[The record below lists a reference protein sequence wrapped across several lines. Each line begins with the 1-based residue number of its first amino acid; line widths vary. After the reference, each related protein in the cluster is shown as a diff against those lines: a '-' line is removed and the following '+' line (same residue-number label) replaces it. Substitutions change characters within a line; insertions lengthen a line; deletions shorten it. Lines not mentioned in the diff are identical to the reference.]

1 MNKTFRKAMLSTIC
15 MLVVAVVSL
24 TGVTYAWFSQGT
36 AAEVTGLN
44 VQVEA
49 ATGGIM
55 IAGASTNSF
64 AAAGDFSNT
73 LSLSSINFGGETGV
87 TPVST
92 VGGANGF
99 DFFKA
104 TLETPTTIT
113 TEADTSDDN
122 VFVYYLFLRNA
133 DADVNMTIN
142 LGGNASTSAGTTGIT
157 NASAN
162 KQIATAARLGLR
174 YIDTLDLSGTSLAE
188 DEDAAKGNVN
198 GDTGYGIFSNAGT
211 AYQGVKA
218 ANDEAFAMSNP
229 SDVTNLGAVTPTTAS
244 AWSIYVPDDS
254 IVVVEL
260 LVWVEGQDAACINAN
275 ANSAFDVTLVLDKLS
290 ETPVVAG

>member
-55 IAGASTNSF
+55 IAGAETNTLPNAGSF
-64 AAAGDFSNT
+64 ANT
-73 LSLSSINFGGETGV
+73 LSLAGINFGSADGGV

-92 VGGANGF
+92 VGGKSGFNFFSAN
-99 DFFKA
+99 
-104 TLETPTTIT
+104 LVTPTTIT
-113 TEADTSDDN
+113 TTADDGSN
-122 VFVYYLFLRNA
+122 VFKYYLFLRNA

-142 LGGNASTSAGTTGIT
+142 LGANESTTAGETMIT
-157 NASAN
+157 DVAG
-162 KQIATAARLGLR
+162 KQIATAARIGLR
-174 YIDTLDLSGTSLAE
+174 YVETKNLSGG
-188 DEDAAKGNVN
+188 AATTNGSVN
-198 GDTGYGIFSNAGT
+198 GTTGYGIFSNAGT
-211 AYQGVKA
+211 AYQGVQA
-218 ANDEAFAMSNP
+218 ENSEAFAMSNA
-229 SDVTNLGAVTPTTAS
+229 DDKTNLGVVDPLAANE
-244 AWSIYVPDDS
+244 WSIYVPDDS

-275 ANSAFDVTLVLDKLS
+275 ANSQFNVSLVLDKVS
-290 ETPVVAG
+290 ETPIAAG